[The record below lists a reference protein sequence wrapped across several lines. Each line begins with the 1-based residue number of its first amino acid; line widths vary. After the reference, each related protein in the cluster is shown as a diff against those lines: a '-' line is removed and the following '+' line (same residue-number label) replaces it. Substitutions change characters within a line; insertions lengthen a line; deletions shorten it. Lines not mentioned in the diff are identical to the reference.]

1 MSKREIRRNR
11 LAQNLLGQQL
21 AARMGVSPARISV
34 LEREEQ
40 KGAVTLKMMARAAAA
55 LECDFVYA
63 LVPRKL
69 AGEKL
74 AGAGSAAAKPRLK
87 LSQSESAT
95 TLDSRLQALLDKTAR
110 D

>member
-34 LEREEQ
+34 LERDEQ

-63 LVPRKL
+63 LVPRNH
-69 AGEKL
+69 AGEL
-74 AGAGSAAAKPRLK
+74 SASATAKPRLK
-87 LSQSESAT
+87 LSQSESVT
-95 TLDSRLQALLDKTAR
+95 TLDSRLQALLDKTPR